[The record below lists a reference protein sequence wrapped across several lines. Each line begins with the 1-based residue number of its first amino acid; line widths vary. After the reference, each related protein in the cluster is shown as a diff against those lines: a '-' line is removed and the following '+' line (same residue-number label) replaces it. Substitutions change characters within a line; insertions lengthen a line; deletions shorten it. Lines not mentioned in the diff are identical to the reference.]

1 MAAGCISISRL
12 RMMHLR
18 GARRILAPLLML
30 ALAGTARAV
39 ALEDRL
45 DEILQKSRP
54 GVVRVVARRS
64 WNPFVSDSSRIA
76 WRFSPVLRV
85 SGNGIVWDLA
95 GHVVTV
101 SDLAQPGD
109 SLEVITPE
117 GTRVR
122 GVFIRQDPGMG
133 LSLIE
138 AQGLQSARPID
149 RQVNALADGR
159 KWVLTMGA
167 LRSRPDAELGI
178 TRLENRNQPGIPS
191 GYRVESTLDPEM
203 AGGCVLGGDGR
214 LIGILLGEGGESLVL
229 GDGSRG
235 TPVEFGLE
243 SPPNQTLSES
253 GWVIPI
259 EVVES
264 SVRNL
269 LVVGA
274 PEQGGL
280 GVRVDLSTAAKDGPP
295 SLGPGL
301 PIARVLH
308 GSPAET
314 GGVRAGDLLVG
325 YGGLPVVS
333 WDELSQRVGATPPG
347 KQVRVDVIR
356 AGRALSFQ
364 VRLADRGRML
374 WLEKQRAMAEGRER
388 IVRRQ
393 IDGLRQQLDFLRRL
407 APVQ

>member
-1 MAAGCISISRL
+1 
-12 RMMHLR
+12 MHLR

-30 ALAGTARAV
+30 VLAGTARAA

-45 DEILQKSRP
+45 DEILQKTRP

-64 WNPFVSDSSRIA
+64 WNPFVSDSTRID

-133 LSLIE
+133 LSLIK

-167 LRSRPDAELGI
+167 PRSRPDAELGI

-191 GYRVESTLDPEM
+191 GYRVGSTLDPEM

-269 LVVGA
+269 LAVGA

-301 PIARVLH
+301 PIARVLP

>member
-1 MAAGCISISRL
+1 
-12 RMMHLR
+12 MMHLR